1 MGNYVLIY
9 FGIKIKYNLFTIY
22 NRVKQMNEYTSLC
35 FLLLELMK
43 QLSNKNQNRSFLP
56 IFIVR

>member
-9 FGIKIKYNLFTIY
+9 FGFKIKYNLFTIY
-22 NRVKQMNEYTSLC
+22 KRVKQMNEYTSLC
-35 FLLLELMK
+35 FLLLKSVK
-43 QLSNKNQNRSFLP
+43 QLSNENQNRSFLP